1 MNSYFSVF
9 HLEFPYQSF
18 GFAEPGPLAEVE
30 RWFLVDVVSPVG
42 GNPVPEGSLVN
53 AEFSSDL
60 GDRPRVHDDRFHG
73 FVLELR
79 GELSSIPR
87 HVPSL
92 SRWMIL
98 VDHQSK
104 KLGAPQATREEA

>member
-1 MNSYFSVF
+1 MNSYFSVTGDPGRSTLRPFQELVF

-53 AEFSSDL
+53 AEHRAIWAISRDFMMTAFTASSL
-60 GDRPRVHDDRFHG
+60 NSGENFRRF
-73 FVLELR
+73 R
-79 GELSSIPR
+79 GSN
-87 HVPSL
+87 
-92 SRWMIL
+92 
-98 VDHQSK
+98 
-104 KLGAPQATREEA
+104 A